1 MRLIDTDVLIEMLRR
16 GERIDGFISVITLL
30 EFLRGV
36 PEGEREIVKDL
47 LVRSFPVI
55 RLDNDVVEEYCRLY
69 RDLRERGE
77 LLRDADLLIGATALA
92 RGLELVTLNVKRF
105 KRLERYG
112 LRVSPSPW

>member
-47 LVRSFPVI
+47 LERFFPVI
-55 RLDNDVVEEYCRLY
+55 RLDNDVVEGYCRLY

-77 LLRDADLLIGATALA
+77 ENSSRTRTSSSGP
-92 RGLELVTLNVKRF
+92 RPWP
-105 KRLERYG
+105 
-112 LRVSPSPW
+112 RVWNS